1 MSPASTPTVLHFGD
15 HCVRFVAPDI
25 AIAEFRTF
33 TNTEDVVA
41 LTDVLRAVKARE
53 GQLFTLVDLSGVT
66 AVPQRVRMT
75 GARIVPEYD
84 ALAFVGAGFALRVIT
99 DMVMRATKVLSP
111 KLSFPYAFFDDH
123 AAALAWLQ
131 TQRRS
136 REATTEATGL
146 R

>member
-1 MSPASTPTVLHFGD
+1 MSPDSPPTVLRFGD
-15 HCVRFVAPDI
+15 HCVRFVAPDLV
-25 AIAEFRTF
+25 IAEFKTF

-41 LTDVLRAVKARE
+41 LTDVLRAAKKRE

-66 AVPQRVRMT
+66 TVPQRVRMT
-75 GARIVPEYD
+75 GARIVPDYD
-84 ALAFVGAGFALRVIT
+84 ALAFVGAGFGLRVIT
-99 DMVMRATKVLSP
+99 EMVMRATKALSP

-131 TQRRS
+131 THRRA
-136 REATTEATGL
+136 REATTEATDL